1 MGSYTI
7 LDQNTYLGKNR
18 GRYFQ
23 VDSLQKYFDAL
34 QSDNLNDVE
43 PLDFK
48 GYFIE
53 RPVWTGPWF
62 G

>member
-1 MGSYTI
+1 M
-7 LDQNTYLGKNR
+7 LDPI
-18 GRYFQ
+18 FQ

-53 RPVWTGPWF
+53 RRV
-62 G
+62 